1 MTAMTLSRALAL
13 QTQEFPSWEEMSEV
27 EQLHSIWWDAYKDA
41 YGFRPRGVEVGHW
54 TAEFFRSDL
63 EFLGKEIDRRLEEE
77 RQQELHCIEKF
88 EELVAK
94 TIATGAQNRETA
106 LRWIMDACPAA
117 RGDDWDF
124 LCYEHGLPYG
134 YFRKAA

>member
-1 MTAMTLSRALAL
+1 MTAMTLSRALTL

-41 YGFRPRGVEVGHW
+41 YGFRPRGQDVGHW
-54 TAEFFRSDL
+54 TAEDFRGEL
-63 EFLGKEIDRRLEEE
+63 ESLGKAIDRRQEEE
-77 RQQELHCIEKF
+77 RQEELRAIDRF
-88 EELVAK
+88 EALVAK

-106 LRWIMDACPAA
+106 LRWIMDASTC
-117 RGDDWDF
+117 RGDWEF

>member
-63 EFLGKEIDRRLEEE
+63 EFLGKEIDRRQEEE
-77 RQQELHCIEKF
+77 RQQELLCIEKF

>member
-77 RQQELHCIEKF
+77 RQEELLCIEKF
-88 EELVAK
+88 EALVAS
-94 TIATGAQNRETA
+94 TIQSGARDRETA
-106 LRWIMDACPAA
+106 LRWIMEGCPAA
-117 RGDDWDF
+117 RDGDWDF
-124 LCYEHGLPYG
+124 LCYEYGLPYG